1 MRLNER
7 EDILDL
13 TREWTGERYRGM
25 DWSLELRAAQGDPEA
40 TEEMLR
46 RFDIEPLA
54 PGEGVAFL

>member
-1 MRLNER
+1 MAAISPRFS
-7 EDILDL
+7 
-13 TREWTGERYRGM
+13 TRRYSPAGERYRGM

>member
-1 MRLNER
+1 
-7 EDILDL
+7 
-13 TREWTGERYRGM
+13 M

>member
-1 MRLNER
+1 MVVGQVAG
-7 EDILDL
+7 IL
-13 TREWTGERYRGM
+13 R
-25 DWSLELRAAQGDPEA
+25 AQGDPEA